1 MTDLSESLLR
11 GISKKLDKLI
21 ELVKD
26 LIRILGNRLKKEW
39 NLHEERKKWKMEN
52 IWLDKLWVLLAA
64 VFSWIA
70 NRLTGKIDD
79 LEKNKAT
86 NSSLG
91 RVADHARA
99 LDKKID
105 ELSHTALP
113 RVEVQQAHEK
123 IHERLNSMERNKSDR
138 IKNVRVHHKDQNGES

>member
-1 MTDLSESLLR
+1 
-11 GISKKLDKLI
+11 
-21 ELVKD
+21 
-26 LIRILGNRLKKEW
+26 
-39 NLHEERKKWKMEN
+39 MEN
-52 IWLDKLWVLLAA
+52 IWLDKLWVLFIAAA

>member
-1 MTDLSESLLR
+1 
-11 GISKKLDKLI
+11 
-21 ELVKD
+21 
-26 LIRILGNRLKKEW
+26 
-39 NLHEERKKWKMEN
+39 MEN

-138 IKNVRVHHKDQNGES
+138 IKNIRVHHAEHKDKNGES